1 MTSSLTKPVLSAGR
15 RRHRLGALACVAAA
29 LAAAPLAAAP
39 FAGAAA
45 AAQAAVRP
53 AAAGSL
59 PVWSGYISSADGVR
73 LWVDSVGG
81 GAPGAKVVVLVHG
94 GPGLSLTYLRIFDL
108 LASPARQIVSY
119 DQRGSGRSTAPA
131 DGDFGIGAQVSDLD
145 AVRAWTGARQITVIG
160 HSWGG
165 YLAAAYTA
173 LHPSS
178 VAALGLI
185 DALPPDVNA
194 AVTGEE
200 LLGGRISQLQGQ
212 GFIPDPLPPVTG
224 NSCLADDEA
233 LTPAYLASPQE
244 PVSPLVV
251 WGSSCTESTATA
263 ATDAYVSDSAGFPAL
278 VAALGQWQ
286 GDALVMQG
294 AEDPFGL
301 GWSST
306 SVAELSSAQT
316 QLVIVPGAG
325 HFPWIEQP
333 GLVLQAVAQFIG

>member
-1 MTSSLTKPVLSAGR
+1 
-15 RRHRLGALACVAAA
+15 
-29 LAAAPLAAAP
+29 
-39 FAGAAA
+39 
-45 AAQAAVRP
+45 
-53 AAAGSL
+53 L
-59 PVWSGYISSADGVR
+59 PIWSGYVNSTDGVR
-73 LWVDSVGG
+73 LWANSVGG
-81 GAPGAKVVVLVHG
+81 GAPNAKVVVLVHG

-108 LASPARQIVSY
+108 LASPTRQIVSY

-131 DGDFGIGAQVSDLD
+131 DGDYGIEAQVSDLES
-145 AVRAWTGARQITVIG
+145 VRTWTGARQITVIG

-173 LHPSS
+173 LHPSN
-178 VAALGLI
+178 VAALALI
-185 DALPPDVNA
+185 DALPPDLNA
-194 AVTGEE
+194 AAAGEE
-200 LLGGRISQLQGQ
+200 LLGERISQLQDEGL
-212 GFIPDPLPPVTG
+212 IPNPLPPVMN

-244 PVSPLVV
+244 PASPSVV
-251 WGSSCTESTATA
+251 WGSSCNQTTATA
-263 ATDAYVSDSAGFPAL
+263 ATQAFANDLGEFPAL

-306 SVAELSSAQT
+306 SVAELTSAQT

-325 HFPWIEQP
+325 HFPWIEHP
-333 GLVLQAVAQFIG
+333 GLVLHTVAQFIGSQ

>member
-1 MTSSLTKPVLSAGR
+1 M
-15 RRHRLGALACVAAA
+15 
-29 LAAAPLAAAP
+29 
-39 FAGAAA
+39 
-45 AAQAAVRP
+45 
-53 AAAGSL
+53 GSL
-59 PVWSGYISSADGVR
+59 PVWRGYINSTDGVR
-73 LWVDSVGG
+73 LWANSVGG
-81 GAPGAKVVVLVHG
+81 GAPGAKVIVLVHG

-108 LASPARQIVSY
+108 LASPTRQIVSY

-131 DGDFGIGAQVSDLD
+131 DGDFGIDAQVGDLD
-145 AVRAWTGARQITVIG
+145 AVRTWTGARQITVIG

-178 VAALGLI
+178 VAALALI
-185 DALPPDVNA
+185 DALPPDLNA
-194 AVTGEE
+194 VVTGED
-200 LLGGRISQLQGQ
+200 LLGERISQLQDEGL
-212 GFIPDPLPPVTG
+212 IPNPLPPVTN
-224 NSCLADDEA
+224 NSCLADNEA

-244 PVSPLVV
+244 PVDPSVV

-263 ATDAYVSDSAGFPAL
+263 ATQAFANDLGGFPAL

-286 GDALVMQG
+286 GNALVMQG

-306 SVAELSSAQT
+306 SVAELASAQT

-325 HFPWIEQP
+325 HFPWIERP
-333 GLVLQAVAQFIG
+333 ALVLQTVAQFIG